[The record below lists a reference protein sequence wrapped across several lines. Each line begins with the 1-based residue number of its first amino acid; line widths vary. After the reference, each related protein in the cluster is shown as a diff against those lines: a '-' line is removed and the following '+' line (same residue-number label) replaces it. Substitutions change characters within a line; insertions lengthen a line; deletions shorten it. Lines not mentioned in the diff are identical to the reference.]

1 MSIRTHKFKKGDMVR
16 YLAHRDPYTKR
27 RDRYTNEEEE
37 IHADTLGIVLEQ
49 DGMKIHVSWV
59 VWPKRYMD
67 LPWVNVY
74 ELVRVEA

>member
-1 MSIRTHKFKKGDMVR
+1 MTRGIRTHKFKKGDMVR
-16 YLAHRDPYTKR
+16 YLSRTEQ
-27 RDRYTNEEEE
+27 YTNEAEE

-59 VWPKRYMD
+59 VWPKHYMD
-67 LPWVNVY
+67 LPWVNAY

>member
-16 YLAHRDPYTKR
+16 YASPHTSLEALWIKAK
-27 RDRYTNEEEE
+27 E
-37 IHADTLGIVLEQ
+37 IHTDTLGIVLKQ

-59 VWPKRYMD
+59 VWPKSYMD
-67 LPWVNVY
+67 LPWVNAY

>member
-16 YLAHRDPYTKR
+16 YITRPELYIVDS
-27 RDRYTNEEEE
+27 EE
-37 IHADTLGIVLEQ
+37 IHTDTLGIVLEQ

-59 VWPKRYMD
+59 VWPKRYIP
-67 LPWVNVY
+67 LLWVNVY